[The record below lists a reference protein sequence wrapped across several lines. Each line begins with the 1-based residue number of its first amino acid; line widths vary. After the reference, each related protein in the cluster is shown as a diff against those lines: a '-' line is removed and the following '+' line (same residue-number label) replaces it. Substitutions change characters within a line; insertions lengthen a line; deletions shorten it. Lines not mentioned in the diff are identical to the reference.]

1 MTLVNETGQKVQYWI
16 SAPNRADCG
25 TIDVDG
31 YVDLPA
37 WDNVVGASVGFDTD
51 GTKETEFTIE
61 CTNTGIDQQ
70 VEMTL
75 LFEPNLPAT
84 ATD

>member
-1 MTLVNETGQKVQYWI
+1 MILANETGQKVQYWI
-16 SAPNRADCG
+16 SAANEADCG

-31 YVDLPA
+31 IADLPK
-37 WDNVVGASVGFDTD
+37 WDNMVGVSVGFDTD
-51 GTKETEFTIE
+51 GTKETQFTIN

-75 LFEPNLPAT
+75 LFEPFPQPT
-84 ATD
+84 AKD

>member
-16 SAPNRADCG
+16 SAPNQADCG
-25 TIDVDG
+25 SIDVDG
-31 YVDLPA
+31 YVDLPG
-37 WDNVVGASVGFDTD
+37 WDNTAGVSVGFDTD
-51 GTKETEFTIE
+51 GTKETEFTID

-75 LFEPNLPAT
+75 LFEPTPGTT
-84 ATD
+84 AED